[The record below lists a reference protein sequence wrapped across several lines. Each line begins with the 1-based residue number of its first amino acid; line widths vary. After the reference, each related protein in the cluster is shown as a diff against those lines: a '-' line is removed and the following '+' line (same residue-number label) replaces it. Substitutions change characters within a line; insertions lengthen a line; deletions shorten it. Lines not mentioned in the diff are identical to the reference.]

1 MNFGNQ
7 IALYGL
13 FGLPA
18 LVLFYVW
25 VFGRKNKLLARLGEQ
40 ELIKRLLPTVS
51 RSKQITKAALLIFA
65 IALLIFSLAR
75 PQYGTIERPIT
86 RKGVDIFIAID
97 TSLSMMAQDIQPNRL
112 ARAKEQLKGL
122 IHRLKGDRVGII
134 TFAGTAFVQ
143 CPLTLDYALAQNIL
157 ETINTDSVPVPG
169 TAIGDAIR
177 TATQSFERS
186 AKGERV
192 LVLLT
197 DGEDHETDP
206 LGAAQ
211 EAAKAGVKIYSIGI
225 GSEKGEP
232 IRLPNG
238 SFKQDSSGHVVNSR
252 LDLVLLQKIAQQTNG
267 KTIKANPTGGLELDI
282 LYADIGLIQ
291 KKTLRSQTYTIYE
304 ERFQYFLLPVIL
316 LLLIEML
323 MGDRRKIA
331 VKAGAGQMAA
341 LLMLLPFLFGFTLTD
356 NLSRLNTLGNESF
369 REGKFDKALEHYKNA
384 QVESPE
390 SPELHF
396 NIGNVLLRNKKYED
410 AIKEFEQA
418 AALFRDPARIAD
430 AYYNIGVAQYRMAE
444 QMVAAQ
450 NLPEAAKKLE
460 ECMASNQQSMKK
472 NAQDPD
478 PKFNYEQAKR
488 LWKELLDQMKNQQQQ
503 QQQQQDRQKEE
514 QKEKQDQQQQQEGEQ
529 QNQEQQKQEGEKGEE
544 EKQQAAKEQEKKE
557 EQAQKEKE
565 KQAQEQK
572 AEEAKAQEKK
582 KEEADK
588 DKPEEG
594 EEAQA
599 AQQQETK
606 IGEMNKEDALR
617 LLSTLPEENK
627 EALKEAL
634 KRQHQGQRG
643 TGKDW

>member
-25 VFGRKNKLLARLGEQ
+25 VFHRKNNLLARMGEL

-51 RSKQITKAALLIFA
+51 RAKQIAKAALLIFA
-65 IALLIFSLAR
+65 ISLLIFSLAR
-75 PQYGTIERPIT
+75 PQYGSIERPIT
-86 RKGVDIFIAID
+86 RKAVDIFIAID
-97 TSLSMMAQDIQPNRL
+97 TSISMMAQDIQPNRL

-169 TAIGDAIR
+169 TAIGEAIR
-177 TATQSFERS
+177 VATKSFEQS
-186 AKGERV
+186 ALGERV

-211 EAAKAGVKIYSIGI
+211 EAAKSAVKIYSIGI

-232 IRLPNG
+232 IRLADG
-238 SFKQDSSGHVVNSR
+238 SFKQDSQGHVVNSR
-252 LDLVLLQKIAQQTNG
+252 LDLILLQKIAQQTDG
-267 KTIKANPTGGLELDI
+267 KTIKANPTGGLELDV

-316 LLLIEML
+316 LLVIEML
-323 MGDRRKIA
+323 MGDRRRLGTKRDA
-331 VKAGAGQMAA
+331 RMLAA
-341 LLMLLPFLFGFTLTD
+341 LLMMLPFLFGFTLTD
-356 NLSRLNTLGNESF
+356 NLSRLNTLGNDSF
-369 REGKFDKALEHYKNA
+369 REGKLDKALEYYKNA
-384 QVESPE
+384 QVEAPE

-396 NIGNVLLRNKKYED
+396 NIGNVHLRNKKYEE

-418 AALFRDPARIAD
+418 AALFRDPIRIAD
-430 AYYNIGVAQYRMAE
+430 AHYNIGVAQYRMAE

-450 NLPEAAKKLE
+450 NLPDAAQKLV
-460 ECMASNQQSMKK
+460 ECMASNQQAMKK
-472 NAQDPD
+472 NAEDSD

-488 LWKELLDQMKNQQQQ
+488 LWKELLDQMKNQQQEQ
-503 QQQQQDRQKEE
+503 E
-514 QKEKQDQQQQQEGEQ
+514 QKQQ
-529 QNQEQQKQEGEKGEE
+529 QNQEQQKEQQKENQEQQQQQGEQQNQDGQKSQE
-544 EKQQAAKEQEKKE
+544 EKQQTAKEQEKKE
-557 EQAQKEKE
+557 EAEKQKEEE

-572 AEEAKAQEKK
+572 AEEAKAEENKKDEPEKD
-582 KEEADK
+582 E
-588 DKPEEG
+588 PEEG
-594 EEAQA
+594 KEAQA
-599 AQQQETK
+599 SQQQEAK
-606 IGEMNKEDALR
+606 IGEMSKEDALR
-617 LLSTLPEENK
+617 LISTLPEENK

-634 KRQHQGQRG
+634 KRQYGGQRG